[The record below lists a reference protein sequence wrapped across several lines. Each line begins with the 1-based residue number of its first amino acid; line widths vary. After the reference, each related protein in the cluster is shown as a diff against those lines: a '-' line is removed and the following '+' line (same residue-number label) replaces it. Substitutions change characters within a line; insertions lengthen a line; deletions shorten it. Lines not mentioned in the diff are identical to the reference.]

1 MSNATAPRATLARE
15 QTVNDDPTLN
25 SPFEEPQA
33 HFRFLPRSAAQ
44 HNAPKVKRGKG

>member
-33 HFRFLPRSAAQ
+33 QSASFQGLPPSIMPQ
-44 HNAPKVKRGKG
+44 K